1 MARLINNRLII
12 GSQVCLRLE
21 ELHPKGRMEIP
32 NGEVSRIKK
41 DGIYIHIPIIES
53 KYLEGRRVDILW
65 EKGMCLYCLSSK
77 ISKCI
82 QEKDT
87 MLVINP
93 SDMLRSIDK
102 RRYFRLKSPIN
113 IEFRPQGINGLF
125 ISAEGKDVSG
135 GGIRFLSN
143 YPLELGQRLEM
154 LVEVPIFPY
163 LDASAYGEVVR
174 LERLKNIEGCQV
186 GVRFLDIDPIGRK
199 RLFKYILDEQQPLRF
214 KEDEEKESLRLWFG
228 LC

>member
-1 MARLINNRLII
+1 MLNSGGN
-12 GSQVCLRLE
+12 V
-21 ELHPKGRMEIP
+21 
-32 NGEVSRIKK
+32 KK
-41 DGIYIHIPIIES
+41 DGIYIHTPIIES
-53 KYLEGRRVDILW
+53 RYLEGRRVDILW

-77 ISKCI
+77 INKCI
-82 QEKDT
+82 QKKDT

-102 RRYFRLKSPIN
+102 RRYFRLKSPIH

-163 LDASAYGEVVR
+163 LDVSVFGEVVR
-174 LERLKNIEGCQV
+174 LEKLKNIDGCQV

-214 KEDEEKESLRLWFG
+214 KDDVERESLRLWFA